1 MARIVFFGKLSDSA
15 GTRELNLTLP
25 DDLKNVADLITHLA
39 RDNAIL
45 EEALGHISVR
55 VAINEEFSHHQAIIT
70 DSDEIA
76 FLPPVSGG

>member
-15 GTRELNLTLP
+15 GARDLNLTLP
-25 DDLKNVADLITHLA
+25 DDVKSVADLIAHLA
-39 RDNAIL
+39 KDNEML

-55 VAINEEFSHHQAIIT
+55 VAINEEISHHQAIIT